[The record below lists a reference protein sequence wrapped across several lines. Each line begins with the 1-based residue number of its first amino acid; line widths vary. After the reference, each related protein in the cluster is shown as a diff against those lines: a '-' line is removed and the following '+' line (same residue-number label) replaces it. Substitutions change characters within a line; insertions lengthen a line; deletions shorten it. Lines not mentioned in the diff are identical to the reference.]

1 MRTHLCPNLCI
12 ILEAESYRIP
22 ADAALPSVAGPKFEA
37 FLRRL
42 AEEIIDQA
50 VLGLI
55 DEADRI
61 VFEED
66 SSNVID
72 DAV

>member
-1 MRTHLCPNLCI
+1 
-12 ILEAESYRIP
+12 LEAESYRIP
-22 ADAALPSVAGPKFEA
+22 ADTALPSVAGPEFEA

>member
-1 MRTHLCPNLCI
+1 M
-12 ILEAESYRIP
+12 
-22 ADAALPSVAGPKFEA
+22 EA

-55 DEADRI
+55 DEADHI

-66 SSNVID
+66 SSDVID